1 MIIERK
7 NEEKMFSTFLQLK
20 WGNNHFV
27 DPDEPWKSDR
37 KLQQNARI
45 IIQSTPMANER
56 TLAENW
62 MREYHND
69 ITLNIS
75 LENPPDSMARWHLAA
90 YFEESCFWVAH
101 KLAQKRAGKSS
112 YFYLLQEYFQI
123 ARSIAAQPEN
133 ILQGYNSNYSNSLK
147 SVKNWGQLKLTTA
160 ILEKTG
166 EKTYSDAGMLR
177 RQTKTSLERAL
188 QHEGITSLPEG
199 LLKRLDIKETQ
210 LARCLLA
217 WKIFDKVYTPTTP
230 RGSKQLLWPD
240 ADNLQDIAAEYNKQA
255 TACNLTP
262 SITAQS
268 IDQLLKICVIA
279 LRNSSGLQI
288 SKQKEFS
295 SIPDQKTIYE
305 TEAGIEMFDNTE
317 IRECLSN
324 AFAALP
330 KEAQIMLKLWH
341 GLGFNQGDVGE
352 LFGIERN
359 QIANTVKTWRIS
371 LLQELIKYLGKPMTA
386 QEIKQK
392 STKMDLWLE
401 DYCRDDF
408 VYFLSNTLNN
418 ELRDL
423 QLNTIPIIWIL
434 LRQYNCMAGILLLPK
449 SLNGD
454 IPLLQKCYNKGNFDL
469 KAGANYLK
477 IPATEVSQRLEKV
490 KEHLGHRLTDYVAS
504 QLTSEMDQILY
515 EALITINLVVKVLTI
530 DLVTERL
537 ANFMTSVVR
546 SKAEFLDAENQD
558 IAKFVEEWLT
568 KNKANK
574 NKAGVE

>member
-1 MIIERK
+1 MIIERT

-27 DPDEPWKSDR
+27 VPDEPWRSHRD
-37 KLQQNARI
+37 LQQNARRI
-45 IIQSTPMANER
+45 ILLTPTANER

-62 MREYHND
+62 IREYHNH
-69 ITLNIS
+69 INLNIS
-75 LENPPDSMARWHLAA
+75 LEHPSDSLARLHLAA
-90 YFEESCFWVAH
+90 YFEDSCFWVAY
-101 KLAQKRAGKSS
+101 KLAKKRAGKSS
-112 YFYLLQEYFQI
+112 YFYLFQEYFQI
-123 ARSIAAQPEN
+123 ARIIVAKPED
-133 ILQGYNSNYSNSLK
+133 ILQGYDSSRSNSLK
-147 SVKNWGQLKLTTA
+147 SVKNWGQLKLTRA
-160 ILEKTG
+160 ILEETG

-177 RQTKTSLERAL
+177 RQTETSLERAL
-188 QHEGITSLPEG
+188 QHEGITSLPDG

-240 ADNLQDIAAEYNKQA
+240 VNNLQEIAAEYNQQA
-255 TACNLTP
+255 RACNLTP

-268 IDQLLKICVIA
+268 IDQLLKICVRA
-279 LRNSSGLQI
+279 LRNSSELQI
-288 SKQKEFS
+288 SELEEFS

-305 TEAGIEMFDNTE
+305 TEAGIEMLDNTE
-317 IRECLSN
+317 IGECLSN

-330 KEAQIMLKLWH
+330 KEAQIMLRFWH

-359 QIANTVKTWRIS
+359 QIANKVKTWRIS
-371 LLQELIKYLGKPMTA
+371 LLQELIQYLGTPMTA
-386 QEIKQK
+386 QEINQK
-392 STKMDLWLE
+392 SKKMDLWLE

-434 LRQYNCMAGILLLPK
+434 LRQYNCMAGILFLPQ

-454 IPLLQKCYNKGNFDL
+454 IPLLQKCYNKGSFDL

-515 EALITINLVVKVLTI
+515 EALSKINLVKALTI

-537 ANFMTSVVR
+537 ANFMASVIR

-568 KNKANK
+568 KNKAEK
-574 NKAGVE
+574 NKAGV